1 MAELVEAEGLVHV
14 VNPVSGGEHT
24 LCGDAFDL
32 ASDVDGYEWTPSKSK
47 TITCPNCA
55 QIIREVRNLRTYVR
69 KEP

>member
-1 MAELVEAEGLVHV
+1 M

-32 ASDVDGYEWTPSKSK
+32 ASDVDGYGWKPTKTK

-55 QIIREVRNLRTYVR
+55 QVIREVRNLRTSIKR
-69 KEP
+69 DQ